1 MAVGAHA
8 VPSAT
13 RRTNDAW
20 PSHNSIRCGL
30 GVFGT
35 QYAAG
40 NCVSTPGTSAMH
52 GGDREGQASLSVFVG
67 NFEANSGAY

>member
-1 MAVGAHA
+1 MGVGANA
-8 VPSAT
+8 APSVT
-13 RRTNDAW
+13 RRTNEAW
-20 PSHNSIRCGL
+20 PSHNSIRYGL

-35 QYAAG
+35 RYAAG
-40 NCVSTPGTSAMH
+40 NCAFTTSTSAMH